1 MGIGTEHGYAYWS
14 LLGSFY
20 MGGTSPDRPDRAFLE
35 QVLQTLRAM
44 GQEAFAA
51 SNLAALAR
59 LSEQEGD
66 LDAAFGLV
74 NEALEVVYKTGE
86 HLHLPELLRQRAE
99 YALARG
105 GPASEAVADLEEAIL
120 VASEQGAH
128 VARLRAAV
136 ALARLPQDLRPGDW
150 RDILSTARSVVP
162 AALVSDDTAAADD
175 LLGMTC

>member
-1 MGIGTEHGYAYWS
+1 
-14 LLGSFY
+14 
-20 MGGTSPDRPDRAFLE
+20 
-35 QVLQTLRAM
+35 M

-74 NEALEVVYKTGE
+74 NEALEVVDKTGE

-99 YALARG
+99 YTLARG
-105 GPASEAVADLEEAIL
+105 AARRRRRWRIWRRRSWSPAS
-120 VASEQGAH
+120 
-128 VARLRAAV
+128 RAPLSRGCGPPSRSPAC
-136 ALARLPQDLRPGDW
+136 PQDLRPGDW

-175 LLGMTC
+175 LLA

>member
-1 MGIGTEHGYAYWS
+1 M
-14 LLGSFY
+14 
-20 MGGTSPDRPDRAFLE
+20 
-35 QVLQTLRAM
+35 
-44 GQEAFAA
+44 
-51 SNLAALAR
+51 
-59 LSEQEGD
+59 
-66 LDAAFGLV
+66 

-99 YALARG
+99 YTLARG
-105 GPASEAVADLEEAIL
+105 DRPASEAVADLEEAIL

-136 ALARLPQDLRPGDW
+136 ALARLPQDLRPADW

-175 LLGMTC
+175 LLGMTRPPCRHPRRRHGRADPPRRARGTGLSPRGESEP